1 MAEIKWTLQAID
13 DLEAISEFI
22 SRDSRNY
29 ARLFVSKTINSTE
42 RLKRFPESGRILPE
56 LNQKHIRENLLGNYR
71 IIYRVKS
78 DVVEIL
84 TIYHSARI
92 LNIKNINIEV

>member
-71 IIYRVKS
+71 IIYRVKG
-78 DVVEIL
+78 DFVEIL

-92 LNIKNINIEV
+92 LNIKNINIEG

>member
-22 SRDSRNY
+22 SRDSPNY
-29 ARLFVSKTINSTE
+29 ARLFVNKVVNSIE
-42 RLKRFPESGRILPE
+42 RLKKFPESGRILPE
-56 LNQKHIRENLLGNYR
+56 LNQIRENLLGNYR
-71 IIYRVKS
+71 VIYRVKS
-78 DVVEIL
+78 GVVEIL